1 VSCPEYVRFTICREM
16 GWTFQEFEEQPI
28 FFIEQIVLFLIQ
40 ESNKQKAD
48 ELKYK
53 TNSSKQKGYS
63 RNG

>member
-1 VSCPEYVRFTICREM
+1 M

-40 ESNKQKAD
+40 ESNKQKSD

-53 TNSSKQKGYS
+53 SSPQRQKGYP
-63 RNG
+63 RHG